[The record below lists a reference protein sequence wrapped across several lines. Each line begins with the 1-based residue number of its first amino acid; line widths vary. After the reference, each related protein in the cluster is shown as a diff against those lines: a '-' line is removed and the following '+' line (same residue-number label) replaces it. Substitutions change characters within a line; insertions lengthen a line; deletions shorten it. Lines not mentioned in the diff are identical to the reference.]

1 MTDAFAGTYAEAN
14 QLDMKYSTE
23 NWTTLLLE
31 KVPGFQ
37 QVWEEHLEY
46 WDGEPAGITN
56 DMIELAAYANA
67 LIAENKE
74 QELQVIFDLI
84 ESMIVDGKD
93 ELKDA
98 ACTGFLESILNPI
111 TAESPEIGLLN
122 RLVGPHSRAYC
133 KAWLRF
139 SGNDLPGFE

>member
-1 MTDAFAGTYAEAN
+1 MELMLDKLIGMKFTQDNWIQQVLEA
-14 QLDMKYSTE
+14 
-23 NWTTLLLE
+23 
-31 KVPGFQ
+31 VPGFHPI
-37 QVWEEHLEY
+37 WEEHVDF

-67 LIAENKE
+67 LIEEFKE

-84 ESMIVDGKD
+84 ESMIVEGT
-93 ELKDA
+93 EEVKDA

-111 TAESPEIGLLN
+111 TADSPFLELVN

-133 KAWLRF
+133 KAWLEF
-139 SGNDLPGFE
+139 SGNTLPGFE